1 MYDNRFSFLGNLSDE
16 DEILVR
22 RVCDIAKRAEDKYF
36 PCFTHFLDPR
46 QQSLSKEVLISLKY
60 DNFAFFGGY
69 EGTSRA
75 KLGIFPDYERPDE
88 AKFNIASF
96 TFNYRTEDKL
106 VHRDFLGSLM
116 ALNIKRDMIGDIIVG
131 EGKSVVYADEN
142 ISFLILHDIKKVGK
156 TGVKVHDGNDGSVIS
171 IQTFTEIR
179 GTVSQL
185 RLDCIVSLAV
195 GLSREKA
202 SAIIKNTGVIID
214 YRLVNSPSYQMTEG
228 QSFSIR
234 GYGKYTFVKI
244 CGFTR
249 KNRVT
254 VIIKKFN

>member
-16 DEILVR
+16 DAILVR
-22 RVCDIAKRAEDKYF
+22 RICDIARRAEDKYF
-36 PCFTHFLDPR
+36 PCFSHFLDSR
-46 QQSLSKEVLISLKY
+46 QQSLAKEVLMSLCC

-69 EGTSRA
+69 EGASRV
-75 KLGIFPDYERPDE
+75 KLGVFPDYEQSDE
-88 AKFNIASF
+88 EKFSISSF
-96 TFNYRTEDKL
+96 TFTYRDEDKL
-106 VHRDFLGSLM
+106 THRDLLGSLM
-116 ALNIKRDMIGDIIVG
+116 SLNIKRDTIGDIIVG

-142 ISFLILHDIKKVGK
+142 VSYLILHDIKKIGR
-156 TGVKVHDGNDGSVIS
+156 TGVKVHEGSDGSVIPV
-171 IQTFTEIR
+171 QTFTEIS

-202 SAIIKNTGVIID
+202 SALIKNTGVNID
-214 YRLVNSPSYQMTEG
+214 YRLVNSPSYQLSEG
-228 QSFSIR
+228 QTFSVR

>member
-22 RVCDIAKRAEDKYF
+22 RVCDIAKRAEDKCF
-36 PCFTHFLDPR
+36 PCFSHFLDSR
-46 QQSLSKEVLISLKY
+46 QQSLAREVLMSLKY

-69 EGTSRA
+69 KGASRA
-75 KLGIFPDYERPDE
+75 KLGVFPDYEQPDE

-96 TFNYRTEDKL
+96 TFTYRTEDKL

-116 ALNIKRDMIGDIIVG
+116 SLNIKRDTIGDIIVG
-131 EGKSVVYADEN
+131 EGKSVVYADDN
-142 ISFLILHDIKKVGK
+142 VSYLILHDIKKIGR
-156 TGVKVHDGNDGSVIS
+156 TGVKVHDGNVGSVVPV
-171 IQTFTEIR
+171 QTFSEIK

-195 GLSREKA
+195 GISREKA
-202 SAIIKNTGVIID
+202 STLIKNTGVNID
-214 YRLVNSPSYQMTEG
+214 YRLVNSPSYQINEG
-228 QSFSIR
+228 QTFSVR
-234 GYGKYTFVKI
+234 GYGKYTFVKN

-249 KNRVT
+249 KNRVI